1 MREEYYKDKLG
12 EKENKEE
19 RRRENS
25 LDIIVYRFVEHR
37 PIETDSIEKFWAAL
51 IGLDPPRN
59 ISTSR

>member
-37 PIETDSIEKFWAAL
+37 PIETDSIEKF
-51 IGLDPPRN
+51 
-59 ISTSR
+59 